1 MSGSSARWGFVWVF
15 GGCCCCCRCRC
26 CSEEKRGM
34 TNGGVSL
41 RKVGWIFCWPRAEAR
56 QDKARQESQFGVSVE
71 KEKYLEQVVVR
82 NKCF

>member
-1 MSGSSARWGFVWVF
+1 
-15 GGCCCCCRCRC
+15 
-26 CSEEKRGM
+26 M